1 MKKTNIFT
9 VLVLFCSLFGFLSC
23 TKHYADG
30 DGGIKPSDDPVF
42 IYDKE
47 IIAGGPFFLSVS
59 EVIENPIVRFDGTQ
73 MSLSVDESASQ
84 NGKSNI
90 YISVPEDYRGDYSF
104 TLTGRRGNSAADTT
118 FNLGTVT
125 VFEMVASENLRAGR
139 PHFADLDDAVLLVE
153 AFDSQKG
160 REESFGMKLTKGT
173 GLDSLK
179 CTDGGHE
186 ELPTATLRA
195 FKTISAYYSFAW
207 LHYATRIDTIYSRS
221 DGFVARQQ
229 LVKDA
234 YPVLVRSS
242 DGFLIPLNESA
253 GNIFGEDEHAVQ
265 FRCESEN
272 TFFFMPSKESPD
284 GVAGVPIYRFDID
297 RALLDNSSTEGLN
310 EDGYLELARL
320 GVKVTKVFDGSTTVA
335 VADKYSPIR
344 WCVSGNN
351 VLLNENEI
359 LVDGVVRQIERVAG
373 QSDSFIGTP
382 AIVVAPD
389 GDFMAIINTSSG
401 LYVHRLVKNGE
412 TWSWQID
419 SPELD
424 LGGHWNI
431 TEAFVEGDATLVGNG
446 RYYKWNTLG
455 ELVSSDF
462 YYFNELYFPCDNY
475 YPHNEH
481 YVYSTRYDDVL
492 QRAKPESLGVRE
504 SIYFSVGGKIV
515 DFSVMNDVVVVSV
528 EGNRF
533 CIVENGEQGDIFG
546 SDKYEITEY
555 TARIK

>member
-1 MKKTNIFT
+1 MYKVYLKRGEERRIKKGHPWVYANEVQT
-9 VLVLFCSLFGFLSC
+9 VEGKAPNGSLAEVYDSGGNFLGKGYINRLSKILVRL
-23 TKHYADG
+23 
-30 DGGIKPSDDPVF
+30 F
-42 IYDKE
+42 IY
-47 IIAGGPFFLSVS
+47 
-59 EVIENPIVRFDGTQ
+59 N
-73 MSLSVDESASQ
+73 
-84 NGKSNI
+84 
-90 YISVPEDYRGDYSF
+90 
-104 TLTGRRGNSAADTT
+104 
-118 FNLGTVT
+118 
-125 VFEMVASENLRAGR
+125 
-139 PHFADLDDAVLLVE
+139 
-153 AFDSQKG
+153 
-160 REESFGMKLTKGT
+160 REEEDTEQLFSERLIRANALRENIGLGDAYRLCFSESDGLPSLIVDRYGDVYVVEILSLGMR
-173 GLDSLK
+173 LK
-179 CTDGGHE
+179 QDTIVSC
-186 ELPTATLRA
+186 LVKA
-195 FKTISAYYSFAW
+195 FHPKC
-207 LHYATRIDTIYSRS
+207 IYSRS

-253 GNIFGEDEHAVQ
+253 GDIFGEDEHAVQ

-272 TFFFMPSKESPD
+272 TFFFMPPKESPD

-389 GDFMAIINTSSG
+389 GDFMAIINTASG

-446 RYYKWNTLG
+446 RYYKWNSLG

-533 CIVENGEQGDIFG
+533 CIVENGEQGDIVG